1 MGSLDSGKRWVCAD
15 RFGGRDAARGAF
27 RHGGGGE
34 RAACHCG
41 PGRAARLC
49 AVAAAAGVA
58 VGGSS
63 HALRRGRTV
72 LIVEHDMDAMFE
84 LADKITVLYDEIG
97 RAHV

>member
-15 RFGGRDAARGAF
+15 RFGRRDAARGAF
-27 RHGGGGE
+27 RYGGRGE

-63 HALRRGRTV
+63 HALRRGGAGKPAWTSATDW
-72 LIVEHDMDAMFE
+72 LGGG
-84 LADKITVLYDEIG
+84 K
-97 RAHV
+97 HVGGQRRRWLGAL